1 MAIKLGEHIK
11 RVLDARKMKLKDF
24 AEDLGMVRQN
34 VYRIFEKDSIET
46 ELLVRIST
54 VLNHN
59 FFLYFDHPLE
69 GVGREVTMDASTRSA
84 AAEERLASC
93 ENELRLAKK
102 EIDYLKRIIDL
113 MEERT
118 RLLSSQQHP
127 VHN

>member
-54 VLNHN
+54 ILNHN
-59 FFLYFDHPLE
+59 FFQYFDHHLA
-69 GVGREVTMDASTRSA
+69 GVGREVTVDALARSA